1 MNNAY
6 QIEKEIS
13 ELYTGIII
21 TFVMCDY
28 NLAITRE
35 NINAGSVLLFPAG

>member
-13 ELYTGIII
+13 ELYTGII
-21 TFVMCDY
+21 TFVICDY

-35 NINAGSVLLFPAG
+35 NIKAGSVLLFPAG